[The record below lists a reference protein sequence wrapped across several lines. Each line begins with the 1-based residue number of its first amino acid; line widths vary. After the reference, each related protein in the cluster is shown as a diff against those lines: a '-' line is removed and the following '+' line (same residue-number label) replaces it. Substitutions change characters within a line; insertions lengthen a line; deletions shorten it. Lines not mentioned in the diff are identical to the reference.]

1 MSYCQRCVDEN
12 PEICINK
19 LINFIDKHGWTI
31 ALVGLLVGT
40 IAICFAI

>member
-19 LINFIDKHGWTI
+19 SNQQSECCEKCGGVFKYSKVKKETDKK
-31 ALVGLLVGT
+31 
-40 IAICFAI
+40 

>member
-19 LINFIDKHGWTI
+19 SDRLSECCEKCGEKFKYSH
-31 ALVGLLVGT
+31 
-40 IAICFAI
+40 AIKETKK